1 MSSLLERV
9 RRRQPRWL
17 DLEVRPAGGRGFR
30 VLLPLE
36 PFETPL
42 AFALALA
49 GWWTQRRLGARGG
62 WRLLFGPPRLGLDR
76 LRPDEPL
83 LDVRSRGYRV
93 VLRVGGLL

>member
-1 MSSLLERV
+1 MRPLLERL

-30 VLLPLE
+30 ILLPLE

-62 WRLLFGPPRLGLDR
+62 WRLLFEPLRLGFDR

-83 LDVRSRGYRV
+83 LDVRSRGHRV
-93 VLRVGGLL
+93 VLRVGGWL

>member
-1 MSSLLERV
+1 MNALLERI

-17 DLEVRPAGGRGFR
+17 HVELRLAGSRGFR
-30 VLLPLE
+30 LLLPIE

-49 GWWTQRRLGARGG
+49 GWWTQRRLGVRGG
-62 WRLLFGPPRLGLDR
+62 WRLLFDPPRLGLDR

-83 LDVRSRGYRV
+83 VEIRDKNNH
-93 VLRVGGLL
+93 VLLKIGGLF

>member
-1 MSSLLERV
+1 MRSLLEHV

-17 DLEVRPAGGRGFR
+17 DLEVRPARGHGFR
-30 VLLPLE
+30 ILLPLE

-42 AFALALA
+42 AFALVLA
-49 GWWTQRRLGARGG
+49 VWWTQRRLGARGG
-62 WRLLFGPPRLGLDR
+62 WRLLFEPPRLGLDQ